1 MDRAELLDKIRRI
14 DENAFFSG
22 TVEQG
27 GRAKMVII
35 GASAL
40 LLCEL
45 SQKGVTKDVDVL
57 EAEQVIKRFI
67 SEDRD
72 FNSYCSAYA
81 QCLPYNFEDRLVK
94 IEIET
99 YVIDIY
105 VPSIEDLA
113 VMKLYRWEQPDKSDL
128 TASEFLNKLNW
139 SLLEHLVYS
148 PDEAAASRSTVPEN
162 DRELRNLRFN
172 YKEYEEGWRK

>member
-27 GRAKMVII
+27 VRAKMVII

-81 QCLPYNFEDRLVK
+81 QLHSKFR
-94 IEIET
+94 
-99 YVIDIY
+99 
-105 VPSIEDLA
+105 
-113 VMKLYRWEQPDKSDL
+113 
-128 TASEFLNKLNW
+128 
-139 SLLEHLVYS
+139 
-148 PDEAAASRSTVPEN
+148 
-162 DRELRNLRFN
+162 
-172 YKEYEEGWRK
+172 

>member
-27 GRAKMVII
+27 VRAKMVII

-72 FNSYCSAYA
+72 FNSY
-81 QCLPYNFEDRLVK
+81 
-94 IEIET
+94 
-99 YVIDIY
+99 
-105 VPSIEDLA
+105 
-113 VMKLYRWEQPDKSDL
+113 
-128 TASEFLNKLNW
+128 
-139 SLLEHLVYS
+139 SLLM
-148 PDEAAASRSTVPEN
+148 
-162 DRELRNLRFN
+162 RNVCHTTL
-172 YKEYEEGWRK
+172 KIVS

>member
-1 MDRAELLDKIRRI
+1 M
-14 DENAFFSG
+14 
-22 TVEQG
+22 
-27 GRAKMVII
+27 
-35 GASAL
+35 
-40 LLCEL
+40 
-45 SQKGVTKDVDVL
+45 
-57 EAEQVIKRFI
+57 
-67 SEDRD
+67 
-72 FNSYCSAYA
+72 
-81 QCLPYNFEDRLVK
+81 
-94 IEIET
+94 
-99 YVIDIY
+99 IDIY

-148 PDEAAASRSTVPEN
+148 PEEAAASRSTVPEN

>member
-27 GRAKMVII
+27 VRAKMVII
-35 GASAL
+35 GERAP

-72 FNSYCSAYA
+72 LNRSCSGYA
-81 QCLPYNFEDRLVK
+81 NCL
-94 IEIET
+94 T
-99 YVIDIY
+99 
-105 VPSIEDLA
+105 
-113 VMKLYRWEQPDKSDL
+113 
-128 TASEFLNKLNW
+128 
-139 SLLEHLVYS
+139 
-148 PDEAAASRSTVPEN
+148 
-162 DRELRNLRFN
+162 
-172 YKEYEEGWRK
+172 

>member
-27 GRAKMVII
+27 VRAKMVII

-72 FNSYCSAYA
+72 FNSYCPAYA

-162 DRELRNLRFN
+162 NRELRNLRFN

>member
-27 GRAKMVII
+27 VRAKMVII

-94 IEIET
+94 IE
-99 YVIDIY
+99 
-105 VPSIEDLA
+105 
-113 VMKLYRWEQPDKSDL
+113 MR
-128 TASEFLNKLNW
+128 
-139 SLLEHLVYS
+139 HM
-148 PDEAAASRSTVPEN
+148 
-162 DRELRNLRFN
+162 
-172 YKEYEEGWRK
+172 